1 MKPPEW
7 IAQDPLLHE
16 AYKHGRTQE
25 LLTATVQCLQSI
37 QQTCKATG
45 AHLSAKAKLEIIEVE
60 IDATLKRLSAPTGGV
75 IDDVS
80 PTKE

>member
-25 LLTATVQCLQSI
+25 LLTATVQCLKSVEA
-37 QQTCKATG
+37 TCRGTG
-45 AHLSAKAKLEIIEVE
+45 KKLTDKAKLEMIRIEVE
-60 IDATLKRLSAPTGGV
+60 ETLRRLSAPTGGV